1 MDDIRTVVISGAT
14 KGIGAACA
22 LHLDRLGFRVFAG
35 YRSETDAEW
44 LRARASSGLTPVRLD
59 VTDGATIAQTAE
71 IVRAATGDAGLW
83 GVVNNAAIVVAGPLE
98 VLPIEEIRHQ
108 FEVNVMGALRLTQ
121 VLIPLLRQ
129 GGGGGRIVNISS
141 VNGRLC
147 TPYSGPYSASK
158 FALEALS
165 DALRF
170 ELRRWA
176 IEVSI
181 VEPGAIRTPL
191 WDASRKR
198 ALRIAQSIAPESK
211 QLYRRVFDRLN
222 DVKSPT
228 RALAPERVAHVV
240 AQALLAR
247 HPRTRYQVGWD
258 ARVGV
263 LIARLLPGR
272 LIDLLLAARR
282 R

>member
-1 MDDIRTVVISGAT
+1 MDNIRTVVISGAT

-44 LRARASSGLTPVRLD
+44 LRTRSSSRLTPVKLD
-59 VTDGATIAQTAE
+59 VTDEATIAQTAK
-71 IVRAATGDAGLW
+71 IVSAATGEAGLW

-129 GGGGGRIVNISS
+129 QGGRIVNISS

-147 TPYSGPYSASK
+147 TPYTGPYSASK

-198 ALRIAQSIAPESK
+198 ALRIARSIAPESK

-222 DVKSPT
+222 DVTSPV
-228 RALAPERVAHVV
+228 RALAPERVAQVV
-240 AQALLAR
+240 ARALIAR

-258 ARVGV
+258 ARAGV

-272 LIDLLLAARR
+272 LIDLLLAARQR
-282 R
+282 